1 MGDNHTVIVKRCSAT
16 SKKVYLI
23 IIIIIII
30 IIIMY
35 LLITHLKISM
45 RLQKYYIHIYIL

>member
-1 MGDNHTVIVKRCSAT
+1 MLLDAQVEVMAR
-16 SKKVYLI
+16 V
-23 IIIIIII
+23 II